1 MSTARLVASSVL
13 EVPARTRLEIEVYG
27 FGHVSR
33 HVNEQ
38 PTKARGLEAWR
49 LSLCCD
55 QGVQD
60 MACQACS
67 LCGTRIRSNVLPSL
81 TVLSGM
87 QVQFDTND
95 WLPSVDTGDRR
106 IPEILSNTP
115 EKTERRTRLDDF
127 GLGHLE
133 YKTVS

>member
-1 MSTARLVASSVL
+1 
-13 EVPARTRLEIEVYG
+13 
-27 FGHVSR
+27 
-33 HVNEQ
+33 
-38 PTKARGLEAWR
+38 
-49 LSLCCD
+49 
-55 QGVQD
+55 
-60 MACQACS
+60 
-67 LCGTRIRSNVLPSL
+67 
-81 TVLSGM
+81 M